1 MSDRLAN
8 QIAAGEVVQR
18 PASVA
23 KELIENAIDAGASS
37 IELIVK
43 DAGST
48 LVQVVD
54 DGCGMSREDAVRS
67 FQRHATSKISSVDDL
82 ERIRTLGFRGEAL
95 ASIASVAQVEL
106 KTKRVEDEMGTQVRV
121 EGGDVTDRRP
131 CGTANGTSVAVRNLF
146 YNVPARR
153 NFLKTPATELKHL
166 TDTFQFLAL
175 SNPDLAFRMT
185 HNGNELYTLSAAR
198 DDDFFKATRERI
210 GGLFGEEYEA
220 AIVAVDD
227 QSSDVQVAGFV
238 GEPSK
243 YRSSPSE
250 QFLYVNE
257 RHVESRYLSHAVK
270 KAYGERL
277 PDKAYPFFALF
288 LDMDPQRVD
297 VNVHPAKAEVKFD
310 DESGVYGFLTSAV
323 RRALRAAN
331 VTPEFTGDDSGG
343 RDGSPSDAQIPASGS
358 PTSFQ
363 PRRSTGS
370 SGSSGG
376 SGSSGSG
383 SRRSGN
389 GASSSGGRS
398 RRSSPPGSPSGRAP
412 SSGGASPGEQSEA
425 LYGQPS
431 AESQDDASAL
441 GRSGTSETPS
451 DESSDSGGRRPL
463 WSVHDTYLLTP
474 TDEGLLMVDQ
484 RAAHI
489 RVLYERALRR
499 VRNQHGESQQLLFPH
514 TIDLQPSEVDLLEE
528 LMPDLRAL
536 GFDLERLSGR
546 TVAVRGVPVDVRE
559 GDERTILKDLL
570 TKHAAQERVEDERRK
585 HLAKT
590 IAQQS
595 AVRRGQPLSDAERR
609 ALMNDLF
616 RCEMPYADPSGHPT
630 LVRLSLDEL
639 GSLF

>member
-1 MSDRLAN
+1 MLF
-8 QIAAGEVVQR
+8 
-18 PASVA
+18 
-23 KELIENAIDAGASS
+23 
-37 IELIVK
+37 
-43 DAGST
+43 
-48 LVQVVD
+48 
-54 DGCGMSREDAVRS
+54 RS
-67 FQRHATSKISSVDDL
+67 
-82 ERIRTLGFRGEAL
+82 
-95 ASIASVAQVEL
+95 
-106 KTKRVEDEMGTQVRV
+106 
-121 EGGDVTDRRP
+121 
-131 CGTANGTSVAVRNLF
+131 
-146 YNVPARR
+146 
-153 NFLKTPATELKHL
+153 
-166 TDTFQFLAL
+166 
-175 SNPDLAFRMT
+175 
-185 HNGNELYTLSAAR
+185 
-198 DDDFFKATRERI
+198 
-210 GGLFGEEYEA
+210 
-220 AIVAVDD
+220 
-227 QSSDVQVAGFV
+227 VAGFV

-250 QFLYVNE
+250 QFLFVNE

-331 VTPEFTGDDSGG
+331 VTPEFSGDDTEQPGEASS
-343 RDGSPSDAQIPASGS
+343 DDTFPSSGS

-363 PRRSTGS
+363 PRPS

-376 SGSSGSG
+376 SRSGSSGGG
-383 SRRSGN
+383 SRGSGN
-389 GASSSGGRS
+389 GASASGGPARS
-398 RRSSPPGSPSGRAP
+398 SSPPRSRSTGGPSA
-412 SSGGASPGEQSEA
+412 GGASPGEQSEA
-425 LYGQPS
+425 LYGQPPS
-431 AESQDDASAL
+431 DSETDASGPAQ
-441 GRSGTSETPS
+441 GKSTSA
-451 DESSDSGGRRPL
+451 DGSDSAGRRPL

-474 TDEGLLMVDQ
+474 TNEGLLMVDQ

-489 RVLYERALRR
+489 RVLYEHALRR
-499 VRNQHGESQQLLFPH
+499 VRNQQGDSQQLLFPH
-514 TIDLQPSEVDLLEE
+514 TIDLQPSQVDLLDE

-570 TKHAAQERVEDERRK
+570 TKYTTQERVEDERRK

-595 AVRRGQPLSDAERR
+595 AVQRGQPLSDAERR
-609 ALMNDLF
+609 GLMNDLF
-616 RCEMPYADPSGHPT
+616 RCEMPYADPSGNPT